1 MKSLVALALT
11 VLNVNLDNFGTYAGD
26 TLDDA
31 WQVQYFGQPPNAN
44 AGPNADFDGTGQTN
58 LFKYIAGLNPL
69 DGSRFTLSVAP
80 VAGQPAQKNVIFTPR
95 PTDRTYT
102 VTFKT
107 AFKTAF
113 NAATWTPLPGGIVT
127 DNSQQRTVTDP
138 AATGAKKFYHIEI
151 TKP

>member
-1 MKSLVALALT
+1 M
-11 VLNVNLDNFGTYAGD
+11 
-26 TLDDA
+26 
-31 WQVQYFGQPPNAN
+31 QYFGQPPNAN

-69 DGSRFTLSVAP
+69 DGSRFTLTLAP

-95 PTDRTYT
+95 LIDRTYT

-107 AFKTAF
+107 DL

-127 DNSQQRTVTDP
+127 DAGQQRTVTDP
-138 AATGAKKFYHIEI
+138 AATGATKFYHVEI